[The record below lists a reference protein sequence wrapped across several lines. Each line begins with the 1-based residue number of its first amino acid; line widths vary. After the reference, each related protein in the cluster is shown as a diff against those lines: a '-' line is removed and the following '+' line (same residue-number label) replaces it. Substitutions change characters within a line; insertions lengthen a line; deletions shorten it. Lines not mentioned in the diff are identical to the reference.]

1 MCWDRTDCLH
11 PQREG
16 TIESA
21 PRSSNPPI
29 EVEDAGRLLG
39 LMIKKIAEV
48 DALADHIA
56 ALICVIH
63 ERGFTV
69 EAETLRQALAVW
81 HCFGQMSENGPII

>member
-1 MCWDRTDCLH
+1 
-11 PQREG
+11 
-16 TIESA
+16 
-21 PRSSNPPI
+21 
-29 EVEDAGRLLG
+29 
-39 LMIKKIAEV
+39 MIKKIAEV